1 MKKLFLAVI
10 FVVVCF
16 YSNAQVLGTAQTLK
30 KGTGSVGIV
39 PGILVNSGNN
49 EFLLF
54 LQGGL
59 GISNG
64 IDLGLRLG
72 VLGDEDYIGADVEF
86 SSNKH
91 LSLAAGAHS
100 FYDFGLDLTGL
111 YTFYLNS
118 NARFTTGLDMD
129 VVFAENET
137 VVPLWIPLNLE
148 VGIKK
153 NLVFM
158 LEADIDTGVFDE
170 AYHIISGGVQFY
182 F

>member
-10 FVVVCF
+10 FAVFCF
-16 YSNAQVLGTAQTLK
+16 YTNAQVLGTAQTLK
-30 KGTGSVGIV
+30 KGTGNVGIL
-39 PGILVNSGNN
+39 PGIIVNNGYND
-49 EFLLF
+49 FILY

-59 GISNG
+59 GISHG
-64 IDLGLRLG
+64 VDLGVRLG

-86 SSNKH
+86 SSNRH
-91 LSLAAGAHS
+91 LSFTAGAHS
-100 FYDFGLDLTGL
+100 FYDFGLDFTGL

-137 VVPLWIPLNLE
+137 AVPLWIPLNIE

-153 NLVFM
+153 DLVFM
-158 LEADIDTGVFDE
+158 LEADIDTGVFDD